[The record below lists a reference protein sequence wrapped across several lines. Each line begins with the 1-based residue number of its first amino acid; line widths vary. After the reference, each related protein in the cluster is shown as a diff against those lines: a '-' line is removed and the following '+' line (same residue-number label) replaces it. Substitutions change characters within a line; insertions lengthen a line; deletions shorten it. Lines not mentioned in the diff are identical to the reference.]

1 MTTTTTTTTMTTT
14 TLPTLTLNAQHLR
27 RALRAVVEVAK
38 TSATLGHAWGVRLE
52 ADPISREVILIATDG
67 HRLHLAFLT
76 GVVVHEAPFA
86 WTWSSASVV
95 ALLKALPARF
105 EGPVVLFRASA
116 AVGGITLAM
125 EAGGEFP
132 AYRQVIPHLP
142 DEGAKAD
149 ALIGI
154 NPDYLADAC
163 AACREA
169 EPELPATLASESALD
184 PLVLRAGREPLDVVC
199 VIMPSRV

>member
-1 MTTTTTTTTMTTT
+1 MTTTTDTTT
-14 TLPTLTLNAQHLR
+14 TLPTLTLDAQHLR

-38 TSATLGHAWGVRLE
+38 TSVKLGHAWGVRLE
-52 ADPISREVILIATDG
+52 ADPISREVTLVATDG
-67 HRLHLAFLT
+67 HRLHLAVLT
-76 GVVVHEAPFA
+76 GVEVPVTLA
-86 WTWSSASVV
+86 WTWSSASVQ

-125 EAGGEFP
+125 EAAGEFP
-132 AYRQVIPHLP
+132 PYQRVIPHLP

-149 ALIGI
+149 ALIGV

-169 EPELPATLASESALD
+169 EPELPATLASEGALD
-184 PLVLRAGREPLDVVC
+184 PLVLRAGRDPLRVVC